1 MLILKLFGPFIYD
14 PILFYLN
21 KLIMGGGEGAKAIRR
36 ERIGSACIG
45 KSGQ

>member
-21 KLIMGGGEGAKAIRR
+21 KLIMGAKAIRR
-36 ERIGSACIG
+36 ERIGSAYIG